1 MGVLLSKDTP
11 RILSESR
18 LRNYRR
24 RSMSVKPEEFGASN
38 RFFGVLSCN
47 VFVWGEETE
56 ICVDKEKGPLEDLV
70 PLINNLL
77 SFLNHNENAVMKAIV
92 VDAGMLKQAEYYIDC
107 MEEAE
112 ITLPLAEEDFIESLH
127 LKEVF
132 IEFDN
137 EEQELSATLTFYCRP
152 DYFVD
157 PETNH
162 IIAVNMDSKGNIRDV
177 ELVEI

>member
-1 MGVLLSKDTP
+1 M
-11 RILSESR
+11 
-18 LRNYRR
+18 
-24 RSMSVKPEEFGASN
+24 
-38 RFFGVLSCN
+38 
-47 VFVWGEETE
+47 
-56 ICVDKEKGPLEDLV
+56 

-112 ITLPLAEEDFIESLH
+112 GSTEECRVFILEDGTEVTLPLSEEDFIESLH
-127 LKEVF
+127 LNEVF
-132 IEFDN
+132 IEFNN